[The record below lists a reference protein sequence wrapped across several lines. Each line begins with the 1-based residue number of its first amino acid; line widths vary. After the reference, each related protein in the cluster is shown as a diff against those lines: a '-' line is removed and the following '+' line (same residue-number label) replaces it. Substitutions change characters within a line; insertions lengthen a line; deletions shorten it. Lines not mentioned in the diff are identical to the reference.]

1 MNIDVLLEL
10 WSLRLGTKRRA
21 HKFWWVPHQ
30 LKLESRLFVLQSLRR
45 TYFIYLTQF

>member
-21 HKFWWVPHQ
+21 QKFWWVPHQ
-30 LKLESRLFVLQSLRR
+30 LKPESRLFVLQSLRR
-45 TYFIYLTQF
+45 TYFIFI